1 MADMDLKSMLL
12 IVVVIAFIVIIAV
25 MVLRIFLKVKKEP
38 TAKTKKTS
46 RVLKAVPTNTDS
58 ESDSIFNSIVSTKR
72 ISGDLKRR
80 GVDVSRAE
88 QLIKKAESEYDL
100 GRQNNARRIIDDAKD
115 LLLKTKD
122 DWDQKTGFDV
132 EPKKNEEIKK
142 PSFRESVDLVGGA
155 GGEDSGIHKPEKE
168 FPELKKAVGKKPDN
182 FLPSKFTISL
192 AQKAVDDANSQGADT
207 SSATAYLID
216 ARHCYSR
223 EDYDEAFRLA
233 LCCKREAEAV
243 LGAGAGSSSDE
254 GISDLSVISSDSEP
268 LKTCSICGNN
278 RVAYICIESDSGEEA
293 TCKQCYDKTMS
304 ATVVPDLPPPPPP
317 PDQVFAQ
324 EEKKETIP
332 PPEES
337 QVSEHRY
344 CPNCGAKVKVEDVF
358 CGKCGK
364 PVQEELKCVGCGE
377 KVEPGD
383 VFCRKCGA
391 RLVT

>member
-1 MADMDLKSMLL
+1 MADMDIRSMLL
-12 IVVVIAFIVIIAV
+12 IVVVIAFIAIIAV
-25 MVLRIFLKVKKEP
+25 MVIRILFKVKKEP
-38 TAKTKKTS
+38 TVRRTKS
-46 RVLKAVPTNTDS
+46 SNVLKAVPTNTDS

-72 ISGDLKRR
+72 ISSDLKRR

-88 QLIKKAESEYDL
+88 DLIKKSESEYDL
-100 GRQNNARRIIDDAKD
+100 GRQNNAKRLIGEAKD
-115 LLLKTKD
+115 LLLQTKD

-132 EPKKNEEIKK
+132 EPKTKEEIVK
-142 PSFRESVDLVGGA
+142 PSFRESVDLVGA
-155 GGEDSGIHKPEKE
+155 QGGEDSGIHKPEKE
-168 FPELKKAVGKKPDN
+168 FPELKKAVEKKPDN

-192 AQKAVDDANSQGADT
+192 AQKAVDDANAQGADT
-207 SSATAYLID
+207 SSSTAYLID
-216 ARHCYSR
+216 ARNCFSR

-243 LGAGAGSSSDE
+243 LGAGGGSSTDE
-254 GISDLSVISSDSEP
+254 GISDLSVVSSESEP
-268 LKTCSICGNN
+268 LKVCSICGNR
-278 RVAYICIESDSGEEA
+278 RVAYICIESETGEEA
-293 TCKQCYDKTMS
+293 TCKQCYDNTMS

-317 PDQVFAQ
+317 PSEAFAQ
-324 EEKKETIP
+324 EVKKETP
-332 PPEES
+332 VPEEPK
-337 QVSEHRY
+337 VSEHKY
-344 CPNCGAKVKVEDVF
+344 CPNCGAKVKTEDVF

>member
-1 MADMDLKSMLL
+1 MADMDLRSMLL
-12 IVVVIAFIVIIAV
+12 IVVVIAFIAIIAV
-25 MVLRIFLKVKKEP
+25 MVLRILLKVKKEP
-38 TAKTKKTS
+38 SATKRMTS
-46 RVLKAVPTNTDS
+46 KVLKAVPTDSNS

-88 QLIKKAESEYDL
+88 ALIKKAESEYGL
-100 GRQNNARRIIDDAKD
+100 RRENNAKRLIGEAKD
-115 LLLKTKD
+115 LLLQTKD

-132 EPKKNEEIKK
+132 EPKIKEEIKK
-142 PSFRESVDLVGGA
+142 PSFRESVDLVGAA

-168 FPELKKAVGKKPDN
+168 FPELKKAVEKKPDN

-216 ARHCYSR
+216 ARNCFSR

-233 LCCKREAEAV
+233 LSCKREAEAI
-243 LGAGAGSSSDE
+243 LGAGSGPSSDE
-254 GISDLSVISSDSEP
+254 GISDLSVIPLESEP
-268 LKTCSICGNN
+268 LKVCSICGNR
-278 RVAYICIESDSGEEA
+278 RVAYICIESETGEEA
-293 TCKQCYDKTMS
+293 TCKQCYDNTMS

-317 PDQVFAQ
+317 PSGLFAR
-324 EEKKETIP
+324 EEKKEAP
-332 PPEES
+332 PVEEQQVPEK
-337 QVSEHRY
+337 RF